1 MPRVDDAFKQ
11 RVYELVA
18 QIPAGRVMTYGQ
30 IAAICGAA
38 WAAWEV
44 GQLAHFGPSDVPWQ
58 RVVNKQGGLARGYVP
73 NGLDGQKAAL
83 EADGI
88 AVSSEFKVA
97 VDELLWS
104 PHGSE

>member
-1 MPRVDDAFKQ
+1 MSRVDEEFKQ

-18 QIPAGRVMTYGQ
+18 RIPQGRVMTYGQ

-44 GQLAHFGPSDVPWQ
+44 GQLAHFGPTDLPWQ

-73 NGLDGQKAAL
+73 GGLEGHKAAL
-83 EADGI
+83 EADGVL
-88 AVSSEFKVA
+88 VSDEFRVE
-97 VDELLWS
+97 VPPLLWS
-104 PHGSE
+104 PHD